1 MTTQTHSFQAE
12 TARLLNLVATAL
24 YSEREVFLRE
34 LISNASDAC
43 DKRRFLA
50 QQQADLL
57 DADAS
62 LKILIAANRDAGTL
76 AITDG
81 GIGMDHDDL
90 MANLGTIAKS
100 GTADFAAAMAE
111 SKDASALIGQFG
123 VGFYS
128 AFMVADRVTV
138 DTRKAGTDDAF
149 RWESTGDGSFTIND
163 IDSTETPIGT
173 TIVLHLKEDAHEF
186 LEAYR
191 LQALIRLYADHMTFP
206 VSLLSE
212 DGEAEQIN
220 EAQALWLR
228 PKAEIT
234 DEQHKAFYNH
244 VAGTFDEPWETLHLN
259 LEGQLEY
266 TALLYLPTQRPF
278 DLFQPER
285 RCQIKLFVRRVFIT
299 DDAPELLPAYLRFV
313 RGLIDSQDLPLNISR
328 EMLQNAPQL
337 QVINRQLTKR
347 VLSTLAKRKKDDPEG
362 YDQFWEAFGAV
373 LKEGLYEDR
382 DRGEDILPLVRFKS
396 TTQDGL
402 TDLDGYLGRMKE
414 GQTQI
419 FYATGESEASILA
432 SPHLEGF
439 RARGLEVLIAADAVD
454 AFWIPTTGAYE
465 GKSFV
470 SITHGAADLSAFAA
484 DAGADAETGGTDGK
498 ADASAEATDPGEL
511 IAWLKTRF
519 DQDVADIRPTDRLAD
534 SPACFVASESSMDMQ
549 LSKILKA
556 SGQDAGAAQRV
567 LEINPRHPLVA
578 SLATEISS
586 APGSTRAEQV
596 ADLLFDMALV
606 VEGEAPRNPGTFAK
620 ALAQVLDG
628 ALKG

>member
-1 MTTQTHSFQAE
+1 
-12 TARLLNLVATAL
+12 
-24 YSEREVFLRE
+24 
-34 LISNASDAC
+34 
-43 DKRRFLA
+43 
-50 QQQADLL
+50 
-57 DADAS
+57 
-62 LKILIAANRDAGTL
+62 
-76 AITDG
+76 
-81 GIGMDHDDL
+81 
-90 MANLGTIAKS
+90 
-100 GTADFAAAMAE
+100 

-138 DTRKAGTDDAF
+138 DTRKAGTEDAF
-149 RWESTGDGSFTIND
+149 RWESTGDGSFTITD
-163 IDSTETPIGT
+163 IDGAETPIGT

-191 LQALIRLYADHMTFP
+191 LQALVRLYADHMTFP

-212 DGEAEQIN
+212 DGQAEQIN

-337 QVINRQLTKR
+337 QVMNRQLTKR

-396 TTQDGL
+396 TTHDGL

-498 ADASAEATDPGEL
+498 ADAGAEATDPGEL

-567 LEINPRHPLVA
+567 LEINPRHSLVA

-620 ALAQVLDG
+620 SLAQVLDG